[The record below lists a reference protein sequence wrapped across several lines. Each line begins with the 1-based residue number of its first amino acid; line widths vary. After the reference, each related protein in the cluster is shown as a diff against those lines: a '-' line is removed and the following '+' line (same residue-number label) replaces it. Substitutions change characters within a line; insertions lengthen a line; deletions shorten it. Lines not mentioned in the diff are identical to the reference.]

1 MASLSSIRQQVAAAL
16 TELGTPWA
24 ESPLHPQAFARS
36 PDSVKHG
43 AFAVDLPIGTNTESR
58 PRAQLAQRE
67 SLTVQFWARVVP
79 AKQGDSFDTALD
91 LEVSA
96 RNALLAT
103 TGAASHHFHVTY
115 QTSTRE
121 LQPAGDFQLVTL
133 NCTVHHFS
141 SVT

>member
-1 MASLSSIRQQVAAAL
+1 MAALSSIRQQLAAAL
-16 TELGTPWA
+16 SALGTPWA

-43 AFAVDLPIGTNTESR
+43 AFAVDLGAGTNTESR

-67 SLTVQFWARVVP
+67 ALTVQFWARVVP
-79 AKQGDSFDTALD
+79 AKQRDSFDDALD
-91 LEVSA
+91 LEVAA
-96 RNALLAT
+96 RNALLAA
-103 TGAASHHFHVTY
+103 TGATSNHFHVTY

-133 NCTVHHFS
+133 ACTVHHNS